1 MFDHTASR
9 QAEDAATASAGVA
22 GPAVRSRVIIADDH
36 PLFRDGLARRI
47 QERPELDLVAQADNG
62 DTALALIRTLAP
74 DVAVVDLKMPGT
86 GGLAVTRALA
96 REGSRT
102 RVVLLSAHLDS
113 ALVFEALAA
122 GARAFIS
129 KDADRLEV
137 CETIAA
143 VAGGEVVLPRWL
155 HSGLASEIRAR
166 AREPAQ
172 ALTVREVDV
181 LRLVADGA
189 SAPAVG
195 RALHLSTGTV
205 KSHLTSIY
213 EKLGVNDR
221 AAAVA
226 EAMRR
231 GMLE

>member
-1 MFDHTASR
+1 
-9 QAEDAATASAGVA
+9 
-22 GPAVRSRVIIADDH
+22 VIIADDH
-36 PLFRDGLARRI
+36 PLFREGLARCI
-47 QERPELDLVAQADNG
+47 QERSELELVAQAADG
-62 DTALALIRTLAP
+62 SAAMELIRGLEP

-86 GGLAVTRALA
+86 GGLAVARTLA
-96 REGSRT
+96 HEGLRT
-102 RVVLLSAHLDS
+102 HLVLVSAHLDS
-113 ALVFEALAA
+113 SLVFEALAA

-137 CETIAA
+137 CAAIVA
-143 VAGGEVVLPRWL
+143 VAEGGVVLPSWL
-155 HSGLASEIRAR
+155 HAGLASEIKAR
-166 AREPAQ
+166 VGDPAL
-172 ALTVREVDV
+172 ALTTREMDV
-181 LRLVADGA
+181 LRLVAEGA

-205 KSHLTSIY
+205 KSHLTSVY

-231 GMLE
+231 GVLE